1 MNKPPE
7 RQGLSLVSL
16 DVGSVNTRAQFFDTV
31 EGRYR
36 FLAAG
41 EAPSTAGAPAFDVT
55 VGALEALDQLQSFL
69 GRTLISAQGFRIS
82 PENESGVRTNAVTTT
97 FSGGPALKVIVVGLL
112 GEVSLASVNKLVNS
126 SYSRV
131 VESFSLNDRRKPEI
145 IIDAICRTL
154 PDLIV
159 LAGGTNRGASRSVV
173 RLANYLALALKLIP
187 EQERPQVL
195 FVGNEKLQDEIDN
208 LLGSLTTLHRAPNV
222 RPGLD
227 LEYLGRAKQKL
238 AEVYFNI
245 QSAKLGGLK
254 ELRELAEGNF
264 SSSAAAFGRVVRF
277 LGTVIDPPKGVL
289 GIDLG
294 ASNTSVASAFAGELQ
309 LRVYTELGMGS
320 SLGGMTAETHLS
332 QLMRWIPYDLKED
345 TVLNYLHN
353 KPLIP
358 QTLPTTPEELAIEQA
373 AARQVMRL
381 AIGKSLALFPPSAIY
396 PLPGTVPWFDRIL
409 VSGSAVARA
418 PRQEQSLLMI
428 LDAIQPVG
436 IATIILDQNNLVGAV
451 GASAEIDPLLA
462 VQVLESNAFMNLGT
476 VISPV
481 GRARGG
487 MLLRIQMVR
496 DGQKEAVLDIKA
508 GGIQVIPLAMGKV
521 ADLYVQPMPNV
532 NIGLGPGRGG
542 WVRRVVGGAFGL
554 IIDGRGRPI
563 QVPAGFHQRQ
573 EILQT
578 WQNALGGS

>member
-1 MNKPPE
+1 MNKAAE
-7 RQGLSLVSL
+7 RQGLSLVSV
-16 DVGSVNTRAQFFDTV
+16 DVGSVNTRAQFFDSV

-41 EAPSTAGAPAFDVT
+41 EAPTTAGAPAFDVN
-55 VGALEALDQLQSFL
+55 VGVLEALDQLQSFL
-69 GRTLISAQGFRIS
+69 GRTLVPAQGLHIS
-82 PENESGVRTNAVTTT
+82 LENEGGVGATAVTTI
-97 FSGGPALKVIVVGLL
+97 FSGGQALKVIVMGLL
-112 GEVSLASVNKLVNS
+112 GEFSLASANKLVNCA
-126 SYSRV
+126 YCRV

-145 IIDAICRTL
+145 IIDAICQTL

-187 EQERPQVL
+187 EQERPQIL
-195 FVGNEKLQDEIDN
+195 FVGNENLHEEIDN
-208 LLGSLTTLHRAPNV
+208 LLGSLTRLHRAPNV

-227 LEYLGRAKQKL
+227 LEYLGPAKEKL
-238 AEVYFNI
+238 GEIYFNI
-245 QSAKLGGLK
+245 QAARLHGLQ
-254 ELRELAEGNF
+254 ELRGLAKGKFLPSATAF
-264 SSSAAAFGRVVRF
+264 SRVVRF

-294 ASNTSVASAFAGELQ
+294 ASNTTVASAFAGELQ
-309 LRVYTELGMGS
+309 LHVFPELGVGS

-332 QLMRWIPYDLKED
+332 QLMRWIPFDLSED
-345 TVLNYLHN
+345 VVLDYLHN

-358 QTLPTTPEELAIEQA
+358 QTLPTTLEELAIEQA

-381 AIGKSLALFPPSAIY
+381 AIGKSLPMFPPSAIY

-418 PRQEQSLLMI
+418 PRPEQSLLMI
-428 LDAIQPVG
+428 LDAVQPVG

-462 VQVLESNAFMNLGT
+462 VHVLESNAFMNLGT

-481 GRARGG
+481 GRARGDL
-487 MLLRIQMVR
+487 LLRVQMVR
-496 DGQKEAVLDIKA
+496 DGQKEPVVDIKA
-508 GGIQVIPLAMGKV
+508 GGLQVLPLPVGKI

-532 NIGLGPGRGG
+532 NVGLGSGRGG
-542 WVRRVVGGAFGL
+542 WVRRVVGGEFGL

-563 QVPAGFHQRQ
+563 QVPAAFNRRQ
-573 EILQT
+573 ETLKA
-578 WQNALGGS
+578 WQDGLGSF

>member
-1 MNKPPE
+1 MNKAAE
-7 RQGLSLVSL
+7 RQGLSLVSV
-16 DVGSVNTRAQFFDTV
+16 DVGSVNTRAQFFDSV
-31 EGRYR
+31 QGRYR

-41 EAPSTAGAPAFDVT
+41 EAPTTAGAPAFDVN
-55 VGALEALDQLQSFL
+55 VGVLEALDQLQSLL
-69 GRTLISAQGFRIS
+69 GRTLVPAQGLHIS
-82 PENESGVRTNAVTTT
+82 LENEDGVGANAVTTT
-97 FSGGPALKVIVVGLL
+97 FSGGQALKVIVVGLL
-112 GEVSLASVNKLVNS
+112 GEFSLASANKLVNCA
-126 SYSRV
+126 YCRV

-145 IIDAICRTL
+145 IIDAICQTL

-187 EQERPQVL
+187 EQERPQIL
-195 FVGNEKLQDEIDN
+195 FVGNENLHEEIDN
-208 LLGSLTTLHRAPNV
+208 LLGALTRLHRAPNV

-227 LEYLGRAKQKL
+227 LEYLGPAK
-238 AEVYFNI
+238 
-245 QSAKLGGLK
+245 AKLGEIYFSIQAARLHGLQ
-254 ELRELAEGNF
+254 ELRDLAKGKF
-264 SSSAAAFGRVVRF
+264 LPSATAFGRVVRF

-294 ASNTSVASAFAGELQ
+294 ASNTTVASAFAGELQ
-309 LRVYTELGMGS
+309 LHVFPDLGVGS
-320 SLGGMTAETHLS
+320 SLGGMTAQTHLS
-332 QLMRWIPYDLKED
+332 QLMRWIPFDLSED
-345 TVLNYLHN
+345 MVLDYLHN

-381 AIGKSLALFPPSAIY
+381 AIGKSLPMFPPSAIY

-418 PRQEQSLLMI
+418 PRPEQSLLMI
-428 LDAIQPVG
+428 LDAVQPVG

-462 VQVLESNAFMNLGT
+462 VHVLESNAFMNLGT

-481 GRARGG
+481 GRARGDL
-487 MLLRIQMVR
+487 LLRVQMVR
-496 DGQKEAVLDIKA
+496 DGQKEPVVDIKA
-508 GGIQVIPLAMGKV
+508 GGIQVLPLPVGKI

-532 NIGLGPGRGG
+532 NIGLGSGRGG

-554 IIDGRGRPI
+554 IIDGRGRPV
-563 QVPAGFHQRQ
+563 QVPAAINRRQ
-573 EILQT
+573 ETLKA
-578 WQNALGGS
+578 WQDGLGSF